1 MAVVAKALD
10 QLPTKSL
17 LMEKLLDLRYKY
29 ELELATAAFT
39 DLRDCSATFQEHF
52 MNAMKVIKCKVNDY

>member
-1 MAVVAKALD
+1 MAVAAKALD
-10 QLPTKSL
+10 QLPPKSL

-39 DLRDCSATFQEHF
+39 DQTTTMQAREVYEGNTQSF
-52 MNAMKVIKCKVNDY
+52 